1 MHFIV
6 TGFDGT
12 DENALSRRMAVR
24 EAHLAGTAKMRLA
37 GTLLFGAAIL
47 DDAGKMIGSS
57 LVVDFPTRQD
67 VDAWLKEEA
76 YVRGNVWRSIDVR
89 PCKISTGLPKS

>member
-12 DENALSRRMAVR
+12 DEDALSRRMAVR
-24 EAHLAGTAKMRLA
+24 ESHLAGTAKMREA

-57 LVVDFPTRQD
+57 LVVAFPTRQD

-76 YVRGNVWRSIDVR
+76 YVVGDVWRSIDVR
-89 PCKISTGLPKS
+89 PCKISTGLPKT